1 MGLNPLG
8 IAWRFNRWWSI
19 STNRGRAGIVPWLS
33 RGCLSISLCL
43 LSSVPAWGEDSSS
56 VPSVTQS
63 VEFSASLVKRV
74 EGRRFEAQVF
84 AKSDRIRLEYKYA
97 IKTELGYSSIEI
109 LRLDKRES
117 WFLLAQRRQILS
129 LPIKPEEIL
138 PIQPTLPGEHS
149 RTLIGDATT
158 IGRASRLYEV
168 RVDYNGRNERFY
180 EWVDVETGIVLK
192 LVSQDRDWSIEY
204 LRFRLSPQ
212 PDYYFE
218 EPTGYQRWVPK
229 PNAQER
235 G

>member
-1 MGLNPLG
+1 MGLNPSD
-8 IAWRFNRWWSI
+8 IPWRFSRWWSI
-19 STNRGRAGIVPWLS
+19 STNHGWAGVRQWFA

-43 LSSVPAWGEDSSS
+43 LSSLPVSGGESTGPQVTPAI
-56 VPSVTQS
+56 
-63 VEFSASLVKRV
+63 EFSASLVKRV

-97 IKTELGYSSIEI
+97 VKTELGYSSIEI

-129 LPIKPEEIL
+129 VPIKPEEIL
-138 PIQPTLPGEHS
+138 PIQPPLPGEQT

-158 IGRASRLYEV
+158 IGRATRLYEV

-180 EWVDVETGIVLK
+180 EWVDVETGVVLK
-192 LVSQDRDWSIEY
+192 LVSQDRDWAIEY
-204 LRFRLSPQ
+204 LRFRLSAQ

-218 EPTGYQRWVPK
+218 EPTGYQRWVPQSK
-229 PNAQER
+229 AQER

>member
-1 MGLNPLG
+1 MGLNPSD
-8 IAWRFNRWWSI
+8 IPWRFSRWWSI
-19 STNRGRAGIVPWLS
+19 STNHGWAGVRQWFV

-43 LSSVPAWGEDSSS
+43 LSSLPVFGEESTELRVTPAI
-56 VPSVTQS
+56 
-63 VEFSASLVKRV
+63 EFSASLVKRV

-97 IKTELGYSSIEI
+97 VKTELGYSSIEI

-129 LPIKPEEIL
+129 VPIKPEEIL
-138 PIQPTLPGEHS
+138 PIQPPLPGEQT

-158 IGRASRLYEV
+158 IGRATRLYEV

-180 EWVDVETGIVLK
+180 EWVDVETGVVLK
-192 LVSQDRDWSIEY
+192 LVSQDRDWAIEY
-204 LRFRLSPQ
+204 LRFRLSAQ

-218 EPTGYQRWVPK
+218 EPTGYQRWVPQSK
-229 PNAQER
+229 AQER

>member
-1 MGLNPLG
+1 M
-8 IAWRFNRWWSI
+8 
-19 STNRGRAGIVPWLS
+19 
-33 RGCLSISLCL
+33 SISLCL
-43 LSSVPAWGEDSSS
+43 SVAAAVWAQETASVASSPGL
-56 VPSVTQS
+56 

-84 AKSDRIRLEYKYA
+84 AKNDRIRLEYKYA
-97 IKTELGYSSIEI
+97 VKTELGYSSIEI
-109 LRLDKRES
+109 IRLDKRES
-117 WFLLAQRRQILS
+117 WFVLAQRRQIL
-129 LPIKPEEIL
+129 PVPVKPEEIL
-138 PIQPTLPGEHS
+138 PIQSTLPGEQS

-168 RVDYNGRNERFY
+168 GVDYNGRNERFY

-204 LRFRLSPQ
+204 VRLRLSPQ

-218 EPTGYQRWVPK
+218 APTGYQRWVPT
-229 PNAQER
+229 PTTQER